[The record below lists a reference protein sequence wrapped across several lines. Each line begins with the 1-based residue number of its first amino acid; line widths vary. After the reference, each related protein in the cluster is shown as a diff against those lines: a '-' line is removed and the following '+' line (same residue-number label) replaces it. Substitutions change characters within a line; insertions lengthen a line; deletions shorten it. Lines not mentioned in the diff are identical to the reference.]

1 MQKMHT
7 VLLSCLLCIVLC
19 SCTAREIQVGTV
31 AKVNDTVITVDEL
44 KKRYDMLMMQLQDE
58 NVLETAAVEEIYT
71 QILLDMIVEVL
82 IEQALI
88 AQGIPIEESEVESTI
103 AEIKKDY
110 TTENF
115 NDMLAER
122 YIEYDVWR
130 QTVRARYLETLF
142 IQQVVQPK
150 VTIQAEEVES
160 FFEKNRDVF
169 VVPARIEG
177 VIVASENKKEVETII
192 ALLQRGNNVAQMIKQ
207 FPNAYVEKNV
217 FDVTLFSD
225 ALAKIIL
232 TPPSKKVTPIEKNT
246 DGIYMAVIV
255 ENVMKQKNKKL
266 AEVYPLVER
275 QLLDEKSLE
284 LFQEV
289 LASMIDA
296 ATISV
301 APQFEPALK
310 NLQLEYRKK

>member
-1 MQKMHT
+1 MRD
-7 VLLSCLLCIVLC
+7 IP
-19 SCTAREIQVGTV
+19 VGTV
-31 AKVNDTVITVDEL
+31 AKVNGTVITIDEL

-58 NVLETAAVEEIYT
+58 SILDTSAVEEIYA

-88 AQGIPIEESEVESTI
+88 AQDVPIDESEVESTI

-130 QTVRARYLETLF
+130 QAVRARYLETLF

-150 VTIQAEEVES
+150 VIIQAEEVES
-160 FFEKNRDVF
+160 FFEKNKDIF
-169 VVPARIEG
+169 VVPAHVEG
-177 VIVASENKKEVETII
+177 IIVASENKKEVETIV
-192 ALLQRGNNVAQMIKQ
+192 ALLQRGDSVAQMIKRY
-207 FPNAYVEKNV
+207 PNAYVEKNV
-217 FDVTLFSD
+217 FDITLFSD
-225 ALAKIIL
+225 ALAKVIL
-232 TPPSKKVTPIEKNT
+232 AAPSKKVAPIEKNA
-246 DGIYMAVIV
+246 DDMYMAVIV
-255 ENVMKQKNKKL
+255 ENVMKQGSKKL

-275 QLLDEKSLE
+275 QLLDEKSVE
-284 LFQEV
+284 LFQEI
-289 LASMIDA
+289 LASMIDS